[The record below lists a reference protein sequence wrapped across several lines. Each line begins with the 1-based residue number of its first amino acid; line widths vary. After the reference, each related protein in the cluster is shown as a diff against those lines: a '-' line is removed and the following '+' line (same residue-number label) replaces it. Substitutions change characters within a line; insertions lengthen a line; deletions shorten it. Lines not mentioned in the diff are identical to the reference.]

1 MTRREGWGAAI
12 VVAAVFAFCWATV
25 ISAAPASDAA
35 GRQVIF
41 FYRGVSGSAING
53 WIQLLSLL
61 GGAVGS
67 LLLASSLIGRIRQ
80 RWLRRSLGLS
90 ACAASILAAPYLA
103 VVVLVAYLGAAGI
116 GDVVELKAPAGQS
129 VLVTQDGFDGDVVT
143 IYTRYD
149 EFHYVMHRSA
159 EELAGFP
166 RVKDRDCHLVAMDG
180 SLRLTCGEDSV
191 TINAQLDAS
200 HISIAPE

>member
-1 MTRREGWGAAI
+1 MTRREGWGAAL
-12 VVAAVFAFCWATV
+12 VGAAGFTFWWATV
-25 ISAAPASDAA
+25 IWAASASDAA
-35 GRQVIF
+35 GRQVVF
-41 FYRGVSGSAING
+41 FYRGVSGSEITG
-53 WIQLLSLL
+53 WIQLVSLL

-67 LLLASSLIGRIRQ
+67 FLLASSLIGRIRQ
-80 RWLRRSLGLS
+80 RWLRRSLGWS

-116 GDVVELKAPAGQS
+116 GDDVELTAPTGQS

-143 IYTRYD
+143 VYTRYD

-159 EELAGFP
+159 DELAGFP
-166 RVKDRDCHLVAMDG
+166 RVKDRDCHLVALDG

-200 HISIAPE
+200 HISVAPE